1 MVPFHLQVLNKFYLL
16 LNCSEKL
23 DGNQSCHPDQHFSSI
38 LLPLIF
44 SSPLYLDRKDPLQS
58 SSRFSHDKSKLKHWI
73 TKLSVSVSLH
83 QNNNIAIICFQNQ
96 WKWDS
101 QSVIQSCPFLHLILF
116 SFFLFFLSC
125 PYCEVTPAFLD
136 CKQSLFSS
144 RIHVEE
150 CKTIKRASIA
160 VGMMCGSAGAGR
172 QAKRE
177 NAMFSYSSLD
187 DWHSDDRVLTC
198 IFLVYGTHCKWY
210 AAHGKLCC

>member
-44 SSPLYLDRKDPLQS
+44 SSPLYPDRKDPFQS

-73 TKLSVSVSLH
+73 IKLSVSISLH

-101 QSVIQSCPFLHLILF
+101 QSVSHSVMSIFASHSFFILSF
-116 SFFLFFLSC
+116 FSVLSLLWGNTCLSRLQAVSFFLKNPC
-125 PYCEVTPAFLD
+125 GRMQNNQA
-136 CKQSLFSS
+136 CK
-144 RIHVEE
+144 H
-150 CKTIKRASIA
+150 C
-160 VGMMCGSAGAGR
+160 CGH
-172 QAKRE
+172 
-177 NAMFSYSSLD
+177 D
-187 DWHSDDRVLTC
+187 VW
-198 IFLVYGTHCKWY
+198 
-210 AAHGKLCC
+210 